1 LATHFSQSY
10 CYTAG
15 SVGQVQF
22 DFDGREEFRT
32 EMVAP
37 FALGGDIDAAF
48 EPVGALSH
56 VGQHTV
62 SATAF
67 SASGGAGP
75 TATVTFFV
83 EP

>member
-1 LATHFSQSY
+1 
-10 CYTAG
+10 
-15 SVGQVQF
+15 
-22 DFDGREEFRT
+22 
-32 EMVAP
+32 MVAP